1 LLWPWPLSP
10 GSLDV
15 TIQAQII
22 ELLRQLKQ
30 EFGMS
35 MLLITHNLGI
45 VGDIADRVAVMY
57 AGQIVELAS
66 TMELLTHPLH
76 PYTQALLN
84 SVPKLESDNERL
96 TAIPGSVPNL
106 GAFPPGCRFHPRC
119 PKARRDCPQKSPELA
134 EVEPN
139 HWVRC
144 FYWNAPLPAPE
155 EALNPN
161 NPALILARES
171 ARS

>member
-1 LLWPWPLSP
+1 M
-10 GSLDV
+10 
-15 TIQAQII
+15 
-22 ELLRQLKQ
+22 ELLARLKQ
-30 EFGMS
+30 ELRMS

-66 TMELLTHPLH
+66 ATELLSHPLH

-84 SVPKLESDNERL
+84 SVPKLGANLRRL

-106 GAFPPGCRFHPRC
+106 RAFPPGCRFHPRC
-119 PKARRDCPQKSPELA
+119 PRARHDCPQKTPDLI
-134 EVEPN
+134 EVQPN
-139 HWVRC
+139 HWARC
-144 FYWNAPLPAPE
+144 FYWNARLPTPA

-171 ARS
+171 TRS